1 MAAKGNVPHDDFKS
15 GFQVGYQAVMGIRR
29 IVPVPPIKP
38 ITKIGMTP
46 LPNGADRKRCE
57 QNENMLS
64 GDIFQEPIRPC
75 RSPLSAQLN

>member
-46 LPNGADRKRCE
+46 FLMGPTESVANKMGTCFLETSSRSRFARAGRRFLPN
-57 QNENMLS
+57 
-64 GDIFQEPIRPC
+64 
-75 RSPLSAQLN
+75 